1 MSQPCSLWSLHH
13 LFLNFQYIFSSS
25 SKSCKE
31 LAAKLKQEGNSPAD
45 KELIL
50 ALAAVECGAPAC
62 STASRAAPVF
72 RCQRSSANA
81 FCITTRARSQDGRLR
96 HKAKMAKL
104 RWPKGGVDALAKW
117 LQAHPG
123 HLPHLGLWIHRT
135 FAKAATSLE
144 KLLVICWGWTGGS
157 VAIFSAIEASWQQTW
172 SDNLQRVCPP
182 SCSSSPLASLWHLCI
197 SKGMCWFAQSPTPL
211 PGQLRG
217 VPSQWMHLIYFKNYL
232 HASELFACELGDGL
246 PLTQCLG
253 VCKAALKS
261 HQRGAEIGA
270 TQVPSGQRC
279 RGVIFLLV
287 RLERWAVTR
296 QLGRRIMVQSWF
308 PKGRGCWPLL
318 SVSPEFR
325 VTERRRKEYYYLLQ
339 YQEISIP

>member
-25 SKSCKE
+25 SRSCKE

-81 FCITTRARSQDGRLR
+81 FCITTRARSQDGRLG
-96 HKAKMAKL
+96 HEAKMAKL

-144 KLLVICWGWTGGS
+144 SLVAPSDLLRLNWGQRGYFLSYWGIVATDLIGWLAECVSPIMLFLTSSFTLALVHIQGYVLVHSLPLPALASSEGCLINACISFILKTICMLQSSLPVSWEMDSHSPNDSEAAKLLWNHTSEAQKLVLPRCPVGRDAEGS
-157 VAIFSAIEASWQQTW
+157 SF
-172 SDNLQRVCPP
+172 
-182 SCSSSPLASLWHLCI
+182 
-197 SKGMCWFAQSPTPL
+197 
-211 PGQLRG
+211 
-217 VPSQWMHLIYFKNYL
+217 YL
-232 HASELFACELGDGL
+232 
-246 PLTQCLG
+246 
-253 VCKAALKS
+253 
-261 HQRGAEIGA
+261 
-270 TQVPSGQRC
+270 SG
-279 RGVIFLLV
+279 
-287 RLERWAVTR
+287 
-296 QLGRRIMVQSWF
+296 
-308 PKGRGCWPLL
+308 
-318 SVSPEFR
+318 
-325 VTERRRKEYYYLLQ
+325 
-339 YQEISIP
+339 